1 MEPTARQ
8 GPSETF
14 ESLTITGR
22 PNETSTQ
29 FSPTLAE
36 LFRHS
41 DVGSAKV
48 TTPPIPHCGTD
59 GTVRPLA
66 VSMTARAMTAKAA
79 ENR

>member
-8 GPSETF
+8 GPSDTF
-14 ESLTITGR
+14 ESLTMTGR
-22 PNETSTQ
+22 PRKTSTQ
-29 FSPTLAE
+29 FSGPLAE

-41 DVGSAKV
+41 DVGSGKV
-48 TTPPIPHCGTD
+48 TTPPIPHCSTD

-66 VSMTARAMTAKAA
+66 VSMTAGVMAAKAT